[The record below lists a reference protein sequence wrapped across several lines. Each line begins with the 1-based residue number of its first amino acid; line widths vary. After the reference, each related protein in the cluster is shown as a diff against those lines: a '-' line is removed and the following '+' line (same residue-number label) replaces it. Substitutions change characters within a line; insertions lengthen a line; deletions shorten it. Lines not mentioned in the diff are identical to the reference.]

1 MPRGSTRKK
10 ATAPTRHLARERRTR
25 RRQLPTG
32 FRAPTAINELHAK
45 VNALAR
51 SVDNAKQ
58 WAQYKVPNNGNSDEG
73 FNLTT
78 GEWVVRELMRPHEW
92 DQMFQASNEVD
103 NSNKFRVT
111 SLKMNIFIS
120 PSNSQLSLSP
130 KMINV
135 YLVSLK
141 AATSAQFLE
150 DTDQFNRV
158 EFDNS
163 EGQYWEGTNS
173 IGGADVSMP
182 ILSPAVFNIHMH
194 KRIILQNIVEETASL
209 DPDDDTSVVAPSF
222 THKMINKTH
231 KMDCLLKT
239 ADNKKWKDLEP
250 HEIKDT
256 KRLYL
261 LFYQGGF
268 PSALNTCSVGSNM
281 IFTGRG
287 TN

>member
-1 MPRGSTRKK
+1 MPTTRKSQN
-10 ATAPTRHLARERRTR
+10 APVRHLGRERRAR
-25 RRQLPTG
+25 RGYGVR
-32 FRAPTAINELHAK
+32 RHPTAIGDLNAK

-58 WAQYKVPNNGNSDEG
+58 WAQYKCPNNGNADEAFPLISG
-73 FNLTT
+73 Q
-78 GEWVVRELMRPHEW
+78 WVIRELMRPHEW
-92 DQMFQASNEVD
+92 DQMFQASSEVD
-103 NSNKFRVT
+103 NSNKFRLT
-111 SLKMNIFIS
+111 SCKMNIFLS
-120 PSNSQLSLSP
+120 PDNSTLSLTP
-130 KMINV
+130 KLINV

-158 EFDNS
+158 EMDNS
-163 EGQYWEGTNS
+163 EGKYWEGTNS

-209 DPDDDTSVVAPSF
+209 DPDEDTDVTAPNF
-222 THKMINKTH
+222 THKMINKVH

-268 PSALNTCSVGSNM
+268 VDALNTVTVGSNI